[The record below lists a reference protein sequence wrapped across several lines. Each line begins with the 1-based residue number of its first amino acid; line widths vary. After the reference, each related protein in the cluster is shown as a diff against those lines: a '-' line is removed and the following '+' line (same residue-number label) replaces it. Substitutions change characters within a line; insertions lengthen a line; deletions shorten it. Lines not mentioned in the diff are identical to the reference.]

1 MNGVSKEEQFLR
13 EYEYLCQKYKMGLQG
28 CGCCGSPFLN
38 NNDKNDVIEDIN
50 YNKRLDK
57 VVIGG
62 DGYWCEKELK
72 GTLNEADKD
81 IKEKTIDEY
90 FI

>member
-1 MNGVSKEEQFLR
+1 MNGVSREELFLR

-28 CGCCGSPFLN
+28 CGCCGSPFLKRN
-38 NNDKNDVIEDIN
+38 NLEFIDDIN
-50 YNKRLDK
+50 YNKRLNK

-62 DGYWCEKELK
+62 SGFWCEKELE